1 MLSCEFCGISKNT
14 FFTEHLWAIAS
25 VLRLRV
31 AQMNKLLRNINPKKT
46 TGVDKTP
53 LKLVKL
59 AANVLSQQSEATN
72 KSLSTG
78 THVIFL

>member
-1 MLSCEFCGISKNT
+1 
-14 FFTEHLWAIAS
+14 
-25 VLRLRV
+25 
-31 AQMNKLLRNINPKKT
+31 MNKLHRNINAKKT